1 MTAHDGRLVIAS
13 FAAAVSTIQYYHL
26 DIMGSVR
33 AVTDDAGATVER
45 HDYKPFGEDTQTLPP
60 PGTDPTRFVGAER
73 DQTGLDYMGARYY
86 SMFAGRFTSVDP
98 VISGAAITDP
108 QQWNRY
114 AYARNNPL
122 AFSDPTGTV
131 IQPGYDCPTAAC
143 DSYNYGP
150 DGPAIIDGGGELSS
164 GYDDIVNALGGN
176 PNRGNGETEPS
187 QPPPT
192 DTNNT
197 SNNTGNTGGRGRG
210 HCPPNTIT
218 TTPPDDP
225 TNPENQPPT
234 NPTFGQ
240 VFGPIGDTLSLVNG
254 IVNASVDLWTLPFSI
269 MELAVSLAAGG
280 AEAGLGAAGTVAD
293 SSLYP
298 PLDEIPGL
306 EVDASGT
313 ARGAAQPDLTVNMG
327 HEELK
332 SALGKIGFEPGVAA
346 DGKPILVRG
355 DTTITFYTR
364 TSTKAMGAQVKT
376 VQAGV
381 LFKIRW

>member
-1 MTAHDGRLVIAS
+1 VTAHDGRLVIAS

-150 DGPAIIDGGGELSS
+150 DGPAIIDGGGMLSS
-164 GYDDIVNALGGN
+164 GYDDIVTALGGD
-176 PNRGNGETEPS
+176 PNRGNDSTPK
-187 QPPPT
+187 PPPT
-192 DTNNT
+192 DTQPPNSTDNPPPDPNDNPPPPCLCAGPDDDT
-197 SNNTGNTGGRGRG
+197 VSAGPTGNSFLDDSKIRALIQQAWALTGNAGQCTTCAGVQNEAGFRVDQVPYGTGMLPGPMVTTAENPRLGVNIPISPITEAIFHIHPVGGDGPPTGGIPGG
-210 HCPPNTIT
+210 ASDGDQMQYNKLYDSPSKQNVLVFTI
-218 TTPPDDP
+218 
-225 TNPENQPPT
+225 
-234 NPTFGQ
+234 
-240 VFGPIGDTLSLVNG
+240 SHNG
-254 IVNASVDLWTLPFSI
+254 ITVYNPATRSTTLV
-269 MELAVSLAAGG
+269 VSAA
-280 AEAGLGAAGTVAD
+280 D
-293 SSLYP
+293 
-298 PLDEIPGL
+298 
-306 EVDASGT
+306 
-313 ARGAAQPDLTVNMG
+313 
-327 HEELK
+327 
-332 SALGKIGFEPGVAA
+332 VAA
-346 DGKPILVRG
+346 YIHP
-355 DTTITFYTR
+355 
-364 TSTKAMGAQVKT
+364 
-376 VQAGV
+376 
-381 LFKIRW
+381 